1 MRKKIDHVN
10 QRGDAGAGDA
20 GDDGDVLEAVHALMH
35 RVKALQQRRLAD
47 DPQAPNGMEGR
58 VLGFF
63 SRHPGATQSD
73 LAQHS
78 GRDKGQLARLIAGL
92 RERGL
97 LLATPDGHD
106 RRITRLQLSPQAQAL
121 HRRLVVERRRLSE
134 QAAAGLQPDE
144 RRQLLALLDKL
155 ARHLQTLDD
164 TGATSATMAPPPP
177 TEPTP

>member
-10 QRGDAGAGDA
+10 QMDHADG
-20 GDDGDVLEAVHALMH
+20 DGDVLEAVHALMH
-35 RVKALQQRRLAD
+35 RVRALQHRRLAD
-47 DPQAPNGMEGR
+47 DPQAPTPMEGR

-63 SRHPGATQSD
+63 ARHPGATQTE

-97 LLATPDGHD
+97 LLATPDEHD
-106 RRITRLQLSPQAQAL
+106 RRISRLQLSPQAEQL
-121 HRRLVVERRRLSE
+121 HRKLVAERRRLSE
-134 QAAAGLQPDE
+134 QAAAGLQADE

-155 ARHLQTLDD
+155 ARHLQALD
-164 TGATSATMAPPPP
+164 ATIDPQPLPEPPP
-177 TEPTP
+177 